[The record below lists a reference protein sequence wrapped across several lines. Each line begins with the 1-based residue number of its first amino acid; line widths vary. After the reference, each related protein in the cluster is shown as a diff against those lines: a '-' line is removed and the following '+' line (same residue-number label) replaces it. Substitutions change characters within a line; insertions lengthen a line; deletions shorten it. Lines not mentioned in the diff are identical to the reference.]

1 PDLLWCEFPTAERGP
16 LETFT
21 TEIRKRFPEARFAF
35 NYSSSFKWQNE
46 PDPLRFD
53 EVADLGI
60 RFLFITLAAQHA
72 AGYGVSTLLQGLAEH
87 DEQAYIALQRQEWAP
102 EGDFPT
108 RSHHLFTGVP
118 YHQLMGQ
125 VYGAA
130 RLGNQFGEH
139 LAETAVV

>member
-1 PDLLWCEFPTAERGP
+1 PDFVVVARTDGLSAVSAPEPARGMALAVERGLRYLDTGVPDLLWCEFPTAEQGP

-21 TEIRKRFPEARFAF
+21 TEVRKRFPEARFAF

-87 DEQAYIALQRQEWAP
+87 DEQAYIALQR
-102 EGDFPT
+102 
-108 RSHHLFTGVP
+108 
-118 YHQLMGQ
+118 
-125 VYGAA
+125 
-130 RLGNQFGEH
+130 
-139 LAETAVV
+139 